1 MDSPDVASEAHP
13 RLGDLLQYLA
23 FHSPK
28 DLRAVEI
35 LVRDAVARVK
45 AQHADRPPPVGVGV
59 SRRHH

>member
-1 MDSPDVASEAHP
+1 MDSPADAYESQP

-28 DLRAVEI
+28 DLHAVEI

-45 AQHADRPPPVGVGV
+45 AQHADRPPPTDAIRSV
-59 SRRHH
+59 RHH